1 MEQLKSEIERLK
13 TERMQL
19 EFHVERTGTLSNN
32 KINVGKYLQFNKQ
45 NQFITCTCTMFI
57 IIFLDQWCEN
67 LGKWK
72 IEIQSVEV
80 KYCSDVYNIIFYVI
94 KLYLVSQGKK
104 IFFRFSNSVQKY
116 RLSNCSNYYH
126 PQ

>member
-45 NQFITCTCTMFI
+45 NQFITCTCTCTMFI
-57 IIFLDQWCEN
+57 IILLDRWCEN

-80 KYCSDVYNIIFYVI
+80 KYCSDVYNIIF
-94 KLYLVSQGKK
+94 
-104 IFFRFSNSVQKY
+104 
-116 RLSNCSNYYH
+116 CH
-126 PQ
+126 

>member
-1 MEQLKSEIERLK
+1 
-13 TERMQL
+13 
-19 EFHVERTGTLSNN
+19 
-32 KINVGKYLQFNKQ
+32 
-45 NQFITCTCTMFI
+45 MFI
-57 IIFLDQWCEN
+57 IILLDRWCEN

-94 KLYLVSQGKK
+94 KLYLVSQGKN
-104 IFFRFSNSVQKY
+104 IFFRLSNSVQKY
-116 RLSNCSNYYH
+116 ILSNCRNYYH